1 MCKSTCLIL
10 TASAQGILRRFEWPV
25 LARLLGLSN
34 SPPPTC
40 PSVLVP
46 PALHLEKFHVNEL
59 KCLRGWNAGK
69 PTVWGSHTEQL
80 NWEEAFWLAAKLGSA
95 LSLR

>member
-1 MCKSTCLIL
+1 MYKSTCLLL
-10 TASAQGILRRFEWPV
+10 TTSAQGVLCRLEWPV
-25 LARLLGLSN
+25 LARLLGVSN

-46 PALHLEKFHVNEL
+46 PALHLEKFHVTEL
-59 KCLRGWNAGK
+59 KCLRRWNAGK
-69 PTVWGSHTEQL
+69 PTLRGYCTEQW
-80 NWEEAFWLAAKLGSA
+80 NWKEAFWLAAKLESS